1 MRKRLPFV
9 LALTSAALAFGGSA
23 RAQEAP
29 PPPPEPPPALPV
41 DPVAPSTPAP
51 PKSVEPTE
59 VHVIGNKADALQ
71 KVPGS
76 GTVITGKDLQ
86 RAAPTDT
93 AEMLRRVPG
102 ITVRQD
108 YGGGNRIDISVRGL
122 DGGRSRRVLILED
135 GIPMSVNP
143 YSEPDMYFAPVIER
157 YRGIEV
163 VKGSGNILF
172 GPQTLAGTIN
182 FLTLTPPE
190 HQQGSVDVDAGTYGY
205 LRALARYGDRI
216 GDARYVVQVIQRR
229 GDGFRDLPFS
239 ATDVLAKIAFPT
251 GRDGEAVLK
260 LGYHRDDAASDDV
273 GLTSAMYREDRFRA
287 SLSPKSHLIL
297 NRYDVSLTQEQRLS
311 ATTKVK
317 TLLYAYETD
326 RIWRR
331 QDYTRSPS
339 PRVPYTSI
347 VGDSSVRGE
356 AIYFLDSN
364 AILDRDYGVLG
375 FEPRAE
381 HRFDTGAVK
390 HTIDFG
396 GRVLHE
402 TAHYQQRSGN
412 YAETYAG
419 TLDFEEKHSGTAF
432 AAYVQDRIA
441 FRDDLLVTPGVRF
454 ERLSFTR
461 TVLREATNAGTADVF
476 EQGDKSLQGFIPGI
490 GMVVG
495 QKPLNVF
502 GGMHLGFAPPRVTS
516 SISAHGKTSA
526 VGADESINYELGV
539 RTMPVKWVRVEATGY
554 VSNFSNQVIINT
566 AANAEANLTDAGAT
580 NLYGVESGA
589 LLALDKALQLE
600 TIVELGAR
608 YSFSRST
615 FRYGTLAGN
624 LLPYAPEHSFNT
636 NLDVEHKV
644 GLGGQIAYAFLGRQ
658 FTDAS
663 NTVAQDA
670 AGGIGQ
676 LDSRHIVDA
685 TVHYHHKRTGLTFR
699 LTAKNLF
706 DAAYVV
712 ARRPEGIF
720 PGNYRQILLGARWD
734 WDGAKRD

>member
-1 MRKRLPFV
+1 MKRRQL
-9 LALTSAALAFGGSA
+9 LALAALAGPLLFGGPA
-23 RAQEAP
+23 RAQDTTPPPAP
-29 PPPPEPPPALPV
+29 PP
-41 DPVAPSTPAP
+41 
-51 PKSVEPTE
+51 KSEEPTE
-59 VHVIGNKADALQ
+59 VHVIGNRADALQ

-76 GTVITGKDLQ
+76 GTLIGAKDLE

-102 ITVRQD
+102 VTVRQD
-108 YGGGNRIDISVRGL
+108 YGGGDRIDISVRGL
-122 DGGRSRRVLILED
+122 ESGRSRRVLILED
-135 GIPMSVNP
+135 GIPLAVNP
-143 YSEPDMYFAPVIER
+143 YSESDLYFAPVIER

-182 FLTLTPPE
+182 FLTLLPPE
-190 HQQGSVDVDAGTYGY
+190 HQRGSVDVDVGTYGY
-205 LRALARYGDRI
+205 LRALANYGDRI
-216 GDARYVVQVIQRR
+216 GDVRYVVQVIQRR

-239 ATDVLAKIAFPT
+239 ATDVLAKVAFPT
-251 GRDGEAVLK
+251 GRDGEAMLK

-287 SLSPKSHLIL
+287 SLSPNSHLVL
-297 NRYDVSLTQEQRLS
+297 NRYDISLTHEQRIS
-311 ATTKVK
+311 ENTKVK

-339 PRVPYTSI
+339 PRVPYTTI
-347 VGDSSVRGE
+347 VGDSSVPGE

-381 HRFDTGAVK
+381 HRFATAGVK

-396 GRVLHE
+396 GRALHE

-419 TLDFEEKHSGTAF
+419 TLDFEEKHAGTAF

-441 FRDDLLVTPGVRF
+441 FRDDVLVTPGIRF
-454 ERLSFTR
+454 EHLAFQR
-461 TVLREATNAGTADVF
+461 TVLRQPVTGGTADVF
-476 EQGDKSLQGFIPGI
+476 QQGDRSVQGFIPGI

-495 QKPLNVF
+495 QKSLNVF

-516 SISAHGKTSA
+516 SISARGATTE
-526 VGADESINYELGV
+526 VGADESINYELGA
-539 RTMPVKWVRVEATGY
+539 RTMPLKWLRFEATGY
-554 VSNFSNQVIINT
+554 LSNFSNQVIVNT

-580 NLYGVESGA
+580 NLYGVESGTVIG
-589 LLALDKALQLE
+589 LDKLLQLD
-600 TIVELGAR
+600 TVVDLGAR
-608 YSFSRST
+608 YTFSRST
-615 FRYGTLAGN
+615 FRYGPYAGN
-624 LLPYAPEHSFNT
+624 LLPYAPEHSFNA
-636 NLDVEHKV
+636 NLDVEHRI

-658 FTDAS
+658 FTDAQ
-663 NTVAQDA
+663 NTVVQDA
-670 AGGIGQ
+670 AGGVGE
-676 LDSRHIVDA
+676 LDARHIVDA
-685 TVHYHHKRTGLTFR
+685 TVHYRHKRTGLTFR

-706 DAAYVV
+706 DAAYIV

-734 WDGAKRD
+734 WEGSKRD